1 LAGGLTVAASVL
13 FDAPGP
19 KTRAR
24 HRLYAVVSTIIL
36 AAIVAAV
43 VWRLWEAGQFDP
55 NLWEPFVTPYI
66 VNALLGGLAQTL
78 LMAVVAVLGAV
89 VLGFVFGIAKLSDH
103 LVARLPAWM
112 VVEFFRAVPLFMLIL
127 GIWFLLGAQPGWM
140 GYWAVVIGLWLYNGS
155 VIAEIT
161 RAGIGALPKGQS
173 EAAYALGMRKSTVM
187 QVVLLPQAVKIMLP
201 AIISQ
206 SIVALKDTSL
216 GYAVL
221 APGLTFIGKQVF
233 TEFRNIIPTALV
245 MAATYIV
252 LNLLLSW
259 LATWAQKRFA
269 GEKKVDITVVAAGLS
284 RTGDDG
290 AAI

>member
-1 LAGGLTVAASVL
+1 MAASVL

-24 HRLYAVVSTIIL
+24 HRLYAVVSTIVL
-36 AAIVAAV
+36 AALGAAV
-43 VWRLWEAGQFDP
+43 VWRLWDAGQFDP
-55 NLWEPFVTPYI
+55 DLWEPFVTPYI
-66 VNALLGGLAQTL
+66 ANALLGGLAQTL

-103 LVARLPAWM
+103 LVIRWPAWL

-127 GIWFLLGAQPGWM
+127 GTWFLLGAQPGWTA
-140 GYWAVVIGLWLYNGS
+140 YWAVVLGLWLYNGS

-161 RAGIGALPKGQS
+161 RAGIGALPNGQA
-173 EAAYALGMRKSTVM
+173 EAAYALGMRKGTVM

-233 TEFRNIIPTALV
+233 TEFRNIIPTVLV
-245 MAATYIV
+245 MAAIYIV

-290 AAI
+290 AAAL

>member
-1 LAGGLTVAASVL
+1 MASSVL

-19 KTRAR
+19 KTQAR
-24 HRLYAVVSTIIL
+24 YRLYAVISTIAL
-36 AAIVAAV
+36 AAIGAV
-43 VWRLWEAGQFDP
+43 IVWRLWVAGQFDP
-55 NLWEPFVTPYI
+55 DLWEPFVTPYI
-66 VNALLGGLAQTL
+66 INALLEGLAQTL

-103 LVARLPAWM
+103 LALRWPAWL
-112 VVEFFRAVPLFMLIL
+112 VVEFFRAVPLFMMIL
-127 GIWFLLGAQPGWM
+127 GIWFLLGAQPGWKA
-140 GYWAVVIGLWLYNGS
+140 YWAVVLGLWLYNGS

-173 EAAYALGMRKSTVM
+173 EAAYALGMRKGTVM

-233 TEFRNIIPTALV
+233 TEFRNIIPTVLV
-245 MAATYIV
+245 MAAVYIL

-269 GEKKVDITVVAAGLS
+269 GERKVDMTVVAAGLS

-290 AAI
+290 GAI

>member
-1 LAGGLTVAASVL
+1 MAGSVL

-19 KTRAR
+19 RTRAR
-24 HRLYAVVSTIIL
+24 YRLYAIISTVVL
-36 AAIVAAV
+36 AAMGALIL
-43 VWRLWEAGQFDP
+43 WRFWVAGQFDP
-55 NLWEPFVTPYI
+55 DLWEPFVTPRI
-66 VNALLGGLAQTL
+66 VNALLWGLSQTL

-89 VLGFVFGIAKLSDH
+89 VLGFALGIAKLSDH
-103 LVARLPAWM
+103 VVIQWPAWL

-127 GIWFLLGAQPGWM
+127 GTWYLLGAQPGWM

-161 RAGIGALPKGQS
+161 RAGIGALPKGQA

-187 QVVLLPQAVKIMLP
+187 QVILLPQAVKIMLP

-233 TEFRNIIPTALV
+233 TEFRNVIPTALV
-245 MAATYIV
+245 LAATYIV
-252 LNLLLSW
+252 LNLLLTW
-259 LATWAQKRFA
+259 LATWAQQRYA
-269 GEKKVDITVVAAGLS
+269 GERKVDMTVVAAGLAPV
-284 RTGDDG
+284 GDGGG
-290 AAI
+290 AADAA

>member
-1 LAGGLTVAASVL
+1 MAASVL

-19 KTRAR
+19 RTRAR
-24 HRLYAVVSTIIL
+24 HRLYGVISTLVL
-36 AAIVAAV
+36 AAILAFI
-43 VWRLWEAGQFDP
+43 VWRLWQAGQFAPD
-55 NLWEPFVTPYI
+55 LWEPFVTPRI
-66 VNALLGGLAQTL
+66 VNALLWGLGQTL
-78 LMAVVAVLGAV
+78 MMAVVAVVVAV
-89 VLGFVFGIAKLSDH
+89 VVGALLGIAKLSDH
-103 LVARLPAWM
+103 LLIRWPAWAF
-112 VVEFFRAVPLFMLIL
+112 VEFFRAVPLFMLIL
-127 GIWFLLGAQPGWM
+127 ATWYLLGPQPGGN
-140 GYWAVVIGLWLYNGS
+140 GYWAVVIGLVLYNGS

-161 RAGIGALPKGQS
+161 RAGIRALPKGQS

-233 TEFRNIIPTALV
+233 GEFRNLIPTALV

-252 LNLLLSW
+252 LNLLLTW
-259 LATWAQKRFA
+259 LATWAQKRYA
-269 GEKKVDITVVAAGLS
+269 GERKVDVAVAAAGLAPV
-284 RTGDDG
+284 
-290 AAI
+290 AAEDVP